1 MAGRTKNS
9 RLNAYHTFDGPF
21 WVGVDIDWHVL
32 RPLAIHHS
40 KGVAEARSNWAPS
53 EREINHGLGA
63 VKTPRPPVWASVC
76 PFVHTSRL
84 LLSQLTLPITRSG
97 LPSQ

>member
-9 RLNAYHTFDGPF
+9 RLNPHHTFDDPF

-40 KGVAEARSNWAPS
+40 KGVAEARSIWAPS

-63 VKTPRPPVWASVC
+63 VKTLRPP
-76 PFVHTSRL
+76 
-84 LLSQLTLPITRSG
+84 SG
-97 LPSQ
+97 LRPALLFTRPDCFHPN